1 MNFTYMN
8 SWSFPLIL
16 YMNSYTMI
24 LYECICEFGG
34 TTLLNGWW
42 AMPTSHAHWACLLTT
57 SGTTQDLREF
67 ANFPSLL

>member
-16 YMNSYTMI
+16 YMNSYTII
-24 LYECICEFGG
+24 LFECICEFWG
-34 TTLLNGWW
+34 TKLLNGWW